1 MRDLDGALSSSTL
14 TINLTGTNDAPVVTG
29 DNIASL
35 HEDEFPL
42 LQRGELTA
50 SDPDAGATQ
59 TWSIVG
65 GTPANQDFTF
75 SMDEFR
81 IVRNNQLFFDDNF
94 NDNLAPPNAPN
105 IVGGGSTSYGVGGSF
120 FETAD
125 RLLLVGTNSTL
136 SAVNINGLPS
146 AGVNATLNTDISAN
160 PNAGLKSNQSFTV
173 EGRFDLAMPIDV
185 RDQYGIRLTDST
197 SPTSGDSVV
206 SLAVRRDADGVFV
219 NLSDLNFVTA
229 TGTPIQRIAL
239 NPLAGDDQIVL
250 RLSHDPLNTGIISAA
265 FDLID
270 NGMVTST
277 TLFSST
283 GTIFEGENW
292 TRAQIIANGAPE
304 TISVRQGT
312 YSTLSVDQDGD
323 WVARTRNG
331 QTAVQALA
339 EGETVT
345 ETFQVQV
352 TDQHG
357 ASDTETVTVTVT
369 GENDAPIITGGTTT
383 GSVQEDGNEFASGAL
398 NATDVDNGATRT
410 WSVVGEAGPH
420 VADYRFELDNFKVTK
435 NGNPLFED
443 TFGDG
448 NPPPSAPNFIPNNT
462 PTSYAIDAG
471 NVFSE
476 ANGRV
481 IMDASVGTTPVAIGQ
496 GVGHFATLN
505 SNIDPNDTNLGLK
518 SNHDFVVEGR
528 FDLILPDIGERYG
541 VRFTDNAG
549 PSHPGDDAISL
560 SVTRELDGSLRVTL
574 GELDFVADTT
584 TPISS
589 VLLNPAAGDDQ
600 IVLRLT
606 HQASNPGVLT
616 ASFDLMDNGVVTSSA
631 VPLPGFGQ
639 IFGTE
644 TPGNPGDNENWTR
657 AQFISADTTP
667 VAHYGTLTINQS
679 GGWNYD
685 LANESTQVQA
695 LAEGETVIDT
705 FTVQVTDEHG
715 ASDTETINITVTG
728 ENDAPVIVGGQF
740 TGNVQENGPQSV
752 ANGTL
757 TAFDIDHGATR
768 TWSIVGGPVPDV
780 ADYHFLID
788 NFSVMRNSTFWYN
801 DDFGDGI
808 EPPSGGFFFPNTPNQ
823 SVGTYSVPPGVI
835 IETGG
840 RAILDGH
847 DPASP
852 FSFGSGVGHFVAL
865 NSNTSNS
872 PADLGSGLKV
882 DDDFTVEGR
891 FELITPDSN
900 QNYGI
905 RVTDSNGSNLGD
917 DTIQLTVQASPA
929 GGLFLNMSR
938 INFVNQTTTFIGST
952 QIHPQPGDDQIVLR
966 LHHQASN
973 PGVITAS
980 YELLDNGIVTGGGG
994 HPGSAQIFGLE
1005 HAGQPG

>member
-1 MRDLDGALSSSTL
+1 M
-14 TINLTGTNDAPVVTG
+14 
-29 DNIASL
+29 
-35 HEDEFPL
+35 
-42 LQRGELTA
+42 
-50 SDPDAGATQ
+50 
-59 TWSIVG
+59 
-65 GTPANQDFTF
+65 
-75 SMDEFR
+75 
-81 IVRNNQLFFDDNF
+81 
-94 NDNLAPPNAPN
+94 
-105 IVGGGSTSYGVGGSF
+105 
-120 FETAD
+120 
-125 RLLLVGTNSTL
+125 
-136 SAVNINGLPS
+136 
-146 AGVNATLNTDISAN
+146 
-160 PNAGLKSNQSFTV
+160 
-173 EGRFDLAMPIDV
+173 
-185 RDQYGIRLTDST
+185 
-197 SPTSGDSVV
+197 
-206 SLAVRRDADGVFV
+206 
-219 NLSDLNFVTA
+219 
-229 TGTPIQRIAL
+229 
-239 NPLAGDDQIVL
+239 
-250 RLSHDPLNTGIISAA
+250 
-265 FDLID
+265 
-270 NGMVTST
+270 
-277 TLFSST
+277 
-283 GTIFEGENW
+283 
-292 TRAQIIANGAPE
+292 
-304 TISVRQGT
+304 
-312 YSTLSVDQDGD
+312 
-323 WVARTRNG
+323 
-331 QTAVQALA
+331 
-339 EGETVT
+339 
-345 ETFQVQV
+345 
-352 TDQHG
+352 
-357 ASDTETVTVTVT
+357 
-369 GENDAPIITGGTTT
+369 
-383 GSVQEDGNEFASGAL
+383 
-398 NATDVDNGATRT
+398 
-410 WSVVGEAGPH
+410 
-420 VADYRFELDNFKVTK
+420 
-435 NGNPLFED
+435 
-443 TFGDG
+443 
-448 NPPPSAPNFIPNNT
+448 
-462 PTSYAIDAG
+462 
-471 NVFSE
+471 
-476 ANGRV
+476 
-481 IMDASVGTTPVAIGQ
+481 
-496 GVGHFATLN
+496 
-505 SNIDPNDTNLGLK
+505 
-518 SNHDFVVEGR
+518 
-528 FDLILPDIGERYG
+528 
-541 VRFTDNAG
+541 
-549 PSHPGDDAISL
+549 
-560 SVTRELDGSLRVTL
+560 TL

-994 HPGSAQIFGLE
+994 HPGSAQIFGLSTPGNLADDELYTRAQFVAGESVVPTMLNGQYGSLSLNQNGNWTYFLANGQANVEALSQGEVVFDTFDIQVTDE
-1005 HAGQPG
+1005 HGAFDTQTVTINVASRNDAPLFAPPPGPVDLTEATDTTGSSVPLTAAISLGFTDIDLNDIGHTASKIGVATSGVTAGLPDSNTLLSYLTIDGVTKNAGSSIGQVNANSVCAGFRLRLSRPG